1 MPVTLWA
8 EALKLPMDSL
18 TCLLLILPTFV
29 QSVSDVFMH
38 GIPVSLI

>member
-18 TCLLLILPTFV
+18 ICLFFIFPTFV
-29 QSVSDVFMH
+29 QSVSDLFMH
-38 GIPVSLI
+38 GTPVL

>member
-18 TCLLLILPTFV
+18 THMFFILPTFV
-29 QSVSDVFMH
+29 QSVSDVFKH
-38 GIPVSLI
+38 GTPVL